1 MELENSRQGSPN
13 ILSNAIESN
22 PKWKLHLTSHWNVSA
37 QIKRVE
43 AKLMNK
49 NTPISEEVRHTLL
62 NTVQAMFTDDLDA
75 CILVLN
81 NIEDTL
87 YALEKQP
94 NVYQMDSLLDVL
106 QTKFDYRDSMK
117 EKLRQISEG
126 LKGIPEDQELTCFN
140 FACDESHVET
150 VFHPA
155 QDEEFLSQDFRQLNE
170 RIVLVALENSINELR
185 LLQDSLLEMKK
196 EMDVVV
202 QKTVESIC
210 RNKEQILIIKA
221 FFESKLSS

>member
-13 ILSNAIESN
+13 ILSAAIESN

-43 AKLMNK
+43 TKLMDK
-49 NTPISEEVRHTLL
+49 NLPISEEVRHTLL

-81 NIEDTL
+81 SIEDTL

-94 NVYQMDSLLDVL
+94 GLYQMDSLLDVL

-117 EKLRQISEG
+117 EKMRQISEG
-126 LKGIPEDQELTCFN
+126 LKAIPEYQELTSFD
-140 FACDESHVET
+140 FACDESHAET

-170 RIVLVALENSINELR
+170 KIVLVALENSINELK
-185 LLQDSLLEMKK
+185 LLQDALLDMKR
-196 EMDVVV
+196 EMDNAV

-210 RNKEQILIIKA
+210 KNREQILIIKA